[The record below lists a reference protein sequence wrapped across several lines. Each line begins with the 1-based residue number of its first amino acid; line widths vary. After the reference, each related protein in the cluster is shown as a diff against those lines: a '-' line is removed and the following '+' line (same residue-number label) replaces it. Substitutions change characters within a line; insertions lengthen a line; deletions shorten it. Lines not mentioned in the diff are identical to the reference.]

1 MTTYNEPTITVEDWR
16 GREETVSM
24 AAYQERWQTGSINEV
39 RRLAMWQGEADDVV
53 ELERLQRELE
63 EVRERVV
70 RREFNRLYEKQ
81 HNKSVMDA
89 VDYMKALAEEFK
101 A

>member
-1 MTTYNEPTITVEDWR
+1 
-16 GREETVSM
+16 M
-24 AAYQERWQTGSINEV
+24 AAYQERWESAKLREV
-39 RRLAMWQGEADDVV
+39 TRLAMWQGEADDVV

-63 EVRERVV
+63 EVRERVI
-70 RREFNRLYEKQ
+70 RREFNRQYEKE
-81 HNKSVMDA
+81 HGKSVMDA